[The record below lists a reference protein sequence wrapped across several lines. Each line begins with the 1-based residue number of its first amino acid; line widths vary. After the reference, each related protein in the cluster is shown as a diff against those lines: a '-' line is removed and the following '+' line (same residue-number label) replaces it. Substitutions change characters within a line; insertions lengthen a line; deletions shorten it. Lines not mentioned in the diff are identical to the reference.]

1 MGFAGSN
8 CAHQVWVKEWKPWGR
23 HGCRVD
29 RRLRGEEGEGAMTRG
44 ATRQGSRSGEKREMN
59 DERIS
64 FSRGQVGVTA
74 GNVTW
79 AVSNPRGR

>member
-1 MGFAGSN
+1 MQQDKAAG
-8 CAHQVWVKEWKPWGR
+8 QER
-23 HGCRVD
+23 
-29 RRLRGEEGEGAMTRG
+29 
-44 ATRQGSRSGEKREMN
+44 KREMN